1 MTPEEQ
7 ELTETIRDM
16 VHKSHAGEMT
26 WTRSNPT
33 TFTWARKWDDREG
46 ARITI
51 QKATKRKP
59 SRSPSGVRMQLVEQ
73 YIFQVL
79 DLSTGGAMVSISSDE
94 NPNFHESLAGLYNAA
109 STNITKKGLGFL
121 KRAIRD

>member
-7 ELTETIRDM
+7 ELTESIREM
-16 VHKSHAGEMT
+16 VQKSHAGEMT

-33 TFTWARKWDDREG
+33 TFIWTRKWDEKEG

-59 SRSPSGVRMQLVEQ
+59 SRSPSGVRMQMVEQ

-94 NPNFHESLAGLYNAA
+94 NPSFHDALADLYNAA

-121 KRAIRD
+121 KRAIQD